1 MAKQIL
7 SRYSLCQLSY
17 WVSDVAVLEFNQQN
31 NPFRKEFDEH
41 NEFLEKLQNSLDIH
55 PTAACFDYAKYWELF
70 NALSAIDKVRLKNII
85 DADQYRIAFDN
96 PRYPYLMLID
106 SNQINQ
112 KEGNCSWYNQFV
124 LMALSDN
131 VI

>member
-17 WVSDVAVLEFNQQN
+17 WVLDVAVWEFNKQH

-41 NEFLEKLQNSLDIH
+41 DEFLEKLQTSLDFH
-55 PTAACFDYAKYWELF
+55 PTAACFDYPKYWELF
-70 NALSAIDKVRLKNII
+70 NALIAIDKVRIKNFI
-85 DADQYRIAFDN
+85 DADKYRIAFDN
-96 PRYPYLMLID
+96 PQYPYLIEID
-106 SNQINQ
+106 AKHINK

-124 LMALSDN
+124 LTAL
-131 VI
+131 